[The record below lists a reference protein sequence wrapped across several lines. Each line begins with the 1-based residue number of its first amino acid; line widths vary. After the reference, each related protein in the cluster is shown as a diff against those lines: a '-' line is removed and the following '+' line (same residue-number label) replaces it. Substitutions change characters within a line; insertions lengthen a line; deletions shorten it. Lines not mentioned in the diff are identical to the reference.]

1 MNKKRLL
8 VYLSLIFF
16 IFSQN
21 SFSIENKI
29 LFKIDKEIITSL
41 DVENEYRYLIALNKN
56 MRNLGDDKIF
66 EISKKSILREKIKK
80 IIIFKNLKDPKIP
93 DEYIDLFL
101 KGIYQKI
108 NLNNI
113 DEFKEYLKINKIDYQ
128 NVRKKIEIEALWNE
142 LIMFKFK
149 SKVKIDK
156 DKIKKSIMNR
166 KKAVIKSFL
175 LSEILFEV
183 SSSDDISET
192 YLEIKNTINEKGFD
206 NAALI
211 HSISN
216 TASIG
221 GELGWV
227 DESSLNKKLRTILTK
242 TKEKEFTDPITVPG
256 GFLILKINQ
265 IKEIENELNIDD
277 EVQKMINIKTND
289 QLNQFS
295 IIYFNKV
302 KKDININEI

>member
-183 SSSDDISET
+183 SSSDDISKT

>member
-108 NLNNI
+108 NLNKI

-183 SSSDDISET
+183 SSSDDISKT

>member
-1 MNKKRLL
+1 
-8 VYLSLIFF
+8 
-16 IFSQN
+16 
-21 SFSIENKI
+21 
-29 LFKIDKEIITSL
+29 
-41 DVENEYRYLIALNKN
+41 
-56 MRNLGDDKIF
+56 
-66 EISKKSILREKIKK
+66 
-80 IIIFKNLKDPKIP
+80 
-93 DEYIDLFL
+93 
-101 KGIYQKI
+101 
-108 NLNNI
+108 
-113 DEFKEYLKINKIDYQ
+113 
-128 NVRKKIEIEALWNE
+128 
-142 LIMFKFK
+142 
-149 SKVKIDK
+149 
-156 DKIKKSIMNR
+156 MNR

-183 SSSDDISET
+183 SSSDDISKT

>member
-183 SSSDDISET
+183 SSSDDISKT

-227 DESSLNKKLRTILTK
+227 DESSLNKRLRTILTK

>member
-156 DKIKKSIMNR
+156 DKIKKSMINR

-183 SSSDDISET
+183 SSSDDISKT

-227 DESSLNKKLRTILTK
+227 DESSLNKNLRTILTK

-277 EVQKMINIKTND
+277 EVQKMINIKTNN